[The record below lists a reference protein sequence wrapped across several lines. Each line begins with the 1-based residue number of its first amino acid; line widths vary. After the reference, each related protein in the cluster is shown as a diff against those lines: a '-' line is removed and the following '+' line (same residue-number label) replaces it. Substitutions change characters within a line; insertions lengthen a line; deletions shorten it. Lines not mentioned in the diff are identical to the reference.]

1 MTYKEIVYF
10 VLDSLKLV
18 SDDSH
23 FTEAHVIFIA
33 DKMRS
38 MLLKQRYSDIRK
50 EVPEANY
57 QTICVPVERTEAID
71 GKPCTGADYLKS
83 VDKLPHMMPIGN
95 KTVSSAGDFFQG
107 NFGYVNNERFKYV
120 GNNPFLKNQIYSTI
134 APDKH
139 LYIKS
144 TNPQIYYVIKVKVT
158 GIFDDASQAAKMS
171 CDENTEDS
179 CDVMDKRF
187 PIEDSLVPD
196 LIQLCV
202 KDLAGTIYQPTDSE
216 NDAADNL
223 SKLANYIARN
233 LKERRG

>member
-23 FTEAHVIFIA
+23 FTESHVLFLA
-33 DKMRS
+33 DKMRA

-50 EVPEANY
+50 EVPESNY
-57 QTICVPVERTEAID
+57 QTICVPVERTDAVD

-83 VDKLPHMMPIGN
+83 KDVIPNMMQIGSR
-95 KTVSSAGDFFQG
+95 TVSSAGDFFQG

-120 GNNPFLKNQIYSTI
+120 GHNPFLKNQIYSTI

-139 LYIKS
+139 LYLKS
-144 TNPQIYYVIKVKVT
+144 GNPQIYYITRVRVT
-158 GIFDDASQAAKMS
+158 GIFEDSSKAAELS
-171 CDENTEDS
+171 CDKSEDG
-179 CDVMDKRF
+179 CDVLDQRF

-202 KDLAGTIYQPTDSE
+202 KDLAGTIYQPADSE